1 MTSSTSTSAAR
12 AVRGDPS
19 PDPATAERDMTTAVW
34 SAQLREHAVGMVME
48 CLGLP
53 ASEARSLLESCAEVH
68 GVPVENLSR
77 WIVDDLS
84 RAGSAHSH
92 VVAAFLSDPLV
103 PATAP
108 DRRHFRVVDVDGH
121 VLYRPTS
128 DACELV
134 RQVGTAPGGA
144 VVQVEAADGTWV
156 DGVGRWAGIL
166 GMVSLEPQVL
176 AETDAVVLADP
187 ATADGGTVWR
197 MALLDHQGR
206 ALAEGTL
213 PPRAAP
219 TPDRSLVE
227 RVLHG
232 MGLARVGD
240 WVGSSG
246 GGDRPFHVARIRQAE
261 ASSPYQPARAESA
274 TSPAVPR

>member
-19 PDPATAERDMTTAVW
+19 SDPATAERGTTTAVW

-48 CLGLP
+48 CLGLA
-53 ASEARSLLESCAEVH
+53 ASEARSLLEGCAEVH

-103 PATAP
+103 PASAT
-108 DRRHFRVVDVDGH
+108 DRRHFRIVDVHGH
-121 VLYRPTS
+121 VLYRSTY

-134 RQVGTAPGGA
+134 RQVGTAPTGA
-144 VVQVEAADGTWV
+144 VVQVEAADGSWV
-156 DGVGRWAGIL
+156 DGVGRWSGIL
-166 GMVSLEPQVL
+166 GMVSLEPHVL
-176 AETDAVVLADP
+176 AETDAVALADP
-187 ATADGGTVWR
+187 ATSGAGTVWR
-197 MALLDHQGR
+197 MALLDHAGQ
-206 ALAEGTL
+206 ALVEGTL

-219 TPDRSLVE
+219 SPDRSLVE

-240 WVGSSG
+240 WVGSTA

-261 ASSPYQPARAESA
+261 ASSPYQPTQNPGAR
-274 TSPAVPR
+274 P

>member
-1 MTSSTSTSAAR
+1 MTSSTSTSTSAAR

-19 PDPATAERDMTTAVW
+19 PDPAAAERDVTTAVW

-48 CLGLP
+48 CLGLA
-53 ASEARSLLESCAEVH
+53 ASEARSLLEGCAEVH

-92 VVAAFLSDPLV
+92 VVAAFLSDPV
-103 PATAP
+103 TPASVP
-108 DRRHFRVVDVDGH
+108 DRRHFRIVDVDGH
-121 VLYRPTS
+121 VLYRPTY

-134 RQVGTAPGGA
+134 RQVGTAPAGA
-144 VVQVEAADGTWV
+144 VVQVEATDGSWV
-156 DGVGRWAGIL
+156 DGVGRSSGVLA
-166 GMVSLEPQVL
+166 MVSLEPHVL

-187 ATADGGTVWR
+187 ATSDGGTVWR
-197 MALLDHQGR
+197 MALLDHEGQ

-232 MGLARVGD
+232 MGLVRVGD
-240 WVGSSG
+240 WVGKSG
-246 GGDRPFHVARIRQAE
+246 GSERPFHVARVRQAE
-261 ASSPYQPARAESA
+261 ASSPYQPSR
-274 TSPAVPR
+274 TRR